1 MVVGPVNEVDLFL
14 RVVDIARKL
23 LDAQFCVDDRRDI
36 LLDFTTDGAIWKLYL

>member
-23 LDAQFCVDDRRDI
+23 QDAQFCADDRREVAYR
-36 LLDFTTDGAIWKLYL
+36 FC